1 MPRFTSSVAVKKI
14 DDKEKD
20 VKDNYDAIKNLIAN
34 GTSKKDLVGVRATIP
49 KNDRN
54 LVSQNVGAAR
64 LHLMTEA
71 REFLLGDGQ
80 LGTSK
85 STITCHFSKVKYP
98 LKDLEVDHFHPAK
111 QITTFLD
118 NVDNVLKTN
127 SKDALAF
134 VDRLKRQYP
143 DPPVKGDLTWKLFL
157 KSVPSESKDEMGD
170 HYKLRNTYRVL
181 QYNNSQN
188 LWFVLGTTNGSW
200 GNSLKIPEDGQDFE
214 KSIIG
219 GCKIYGGDFLSTLGK
234 IDSTTR
240 KFFGTKII
248 RTGPIHVA
256 SISIDPETRKV
267 SDTEVV
273 CGLGVLARNWFA
285 YQYRCLNTPEKAI
298 APFRDI
304 VSGFG
309 TNLASKFSDLEKAC
323 KSETI
328 SGEEAKRL
336 RIQAKGELEAQIK
349 DAQERLKAMGM

>member
-1 MPRFTSSVAVKKI
+1 MFSLANATLSWGTMPRFTSSVAVKKI

-134 VDRLKRQYP
+134 VDR
-143 DPPVKGDLTWKLFL
+143 
-157 KSVPSESKDEMGD
+157 
-170 HYKLRNTYRVL
+170 
-181 QYNNSQN
+181 
-188 LWFVLGTTNGSW
+188 
-200 GNSLKIPEDGQDFE
+200 
-214 KSIIG
+214 
-219 GCKIYGGDFLSTLGK
+219 
-234 IDSTTR
+234 
-240 KFFGTKII
+240 
-248 RTGPIHVA
+248 
-256 SISIDPETRKV
+256 
-267 SDTEVV
+267 
-273 CGLGVLARNWFA
+273 
-285 YQYRCLNTPEKAI
+285 
-298 APFRDI
+298 
-304 VSGFG
+304 
-309 TNLASKFSDLEKAC
+309 
-323 KSETI
+323 
-328 SGEEAKRL
+328 
-336 RIQAKGELEAQIK
+336 
-349 DAQERLKAMGM
+349 